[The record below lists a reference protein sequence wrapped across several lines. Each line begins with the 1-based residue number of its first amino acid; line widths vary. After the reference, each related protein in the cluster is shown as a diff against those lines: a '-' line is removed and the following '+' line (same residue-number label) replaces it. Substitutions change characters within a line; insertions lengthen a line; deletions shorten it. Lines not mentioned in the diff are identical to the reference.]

1 MINHRK
7 KLLSRT
13 KSVLIPYIIWNIIAY
28 ISLLLVK
35 ILGVLVY
42 NNPIENI
49 HTFLSLPNIF
59 YSIFGHPNNTFGW
72 HPIDSP
78 LWFIRDLYVL
88 FLLIPLI
95 INALNLLKNIL
106 MITITSVFILSIWD
120 GFPMFQIQSLF
131 FYTLGLYLKLYNIEI
146 LPFLCKYRHLFIITA
161 ILSFALRYIS
171 GSREFMPIFIIS
183 ASGLIFYFSS
193 LIQKLS
199 ISEQIKSAKKYS
211 FLFMH
216 YTCF

>member
-1 MINHRK
+1 
-7 KLLSRT
+7 
-13 KSVLIPYIIWNIIAY
+13 
-28 ISLLLVK
+28 
-35 ILGVLVY
+35 
-42 NNPIENI
+42 
-49 HTFLSLPNIF
+49 
-59 YSIFGHPNNTFGW
+59 
-72 HPIDSP
+72 
-78 LWFIRDLYVL
+78 
-88 FLLIPLI
+88 
-95 INALNLLKNIL
+95 
-106 MITITSVFILSIWD
+106 MITITSVFILSIQD
-120 GFPMFQIQSLF
+120 RFPMFQIQSLF

-211 FLFMH
+211 FFIYALHMLLIERLYGILHFSFIEKYQWTLCISYCINPIIIVSLCILCYNIMTH
-216 YTCF
+216 VCPRFLSVITGNRT

>member
-1 MINHRK
+1 
-7 KLLSRT
+7 
-13 KSVLIPYIIWNIIAY
+13 
-28 ISLLLVK
+28 
-35 ILGVLVY
+35 
-42 NNPIENI
+42 
-49 HTFLSLPNIF
+49 
-59 YSIFGHPNNTFGW
+59 
-72 HPIDSP
+72 
-78 LWFIRDLYVL
+78 
-88 FLLIPLI
+88 
-95 INALNLLKNIL
+95 
-106 MITITSVFILSIWD
+106 
-120 GFPMFQIQSLF
+120 MFQIQSLF

-211 FLFMH
+211 FFIYALHMLLIERLYGILHFSFIEKYQWTLCISYCINPIIIVSLCILCYNIITH
-216 YTCF
+216 VCPRFLSVITGNRT